1 MLKKFFPKVSTYRRD
16 FDKTKCMSFLTKK
29 KILIE
34 KILMKK
40 ILMKKI
46 KYRFFFER
54 KFLFFQEKYFLRKY
68 KNFFNLGARKF
79 HFLKY
84 KKFFQ
89 SEFFLL
95 FELRKLFS
103 KFFYS

>member
-40 ILMKKI
+40 ILMKKT
-46 KYRFFFER
+46 KYRFFF
-54 KFLFFQEKYFLRKY
+54 FFFEKIFVFPGKI
-68 KNFFNLGARKF
+68 FFEKI
-79 HFLKY
+79 
-84 KKFFQ
+84 
-89 SEFFLL
+89 
-95 FELRKLFS
+95 
-103 KFFYS
+103 